1 METTEYIISFIQNGE
16 FECTQQFENEADA
29 ITAYAEYGDDTD
41 KQNISISELIVY
53 NTGSI

>member
-29 ITAYAEYGDDTD
+29 IAAYAEYGDDTD